1 MPKQFRRVVTG
12 HNMEGNS
19 CILFDGITENVRIP
33 SDEPKVAMTDF
44 WYSDECPETNAENVD
59 VANRPIILQPPKNGS
74 LFRIVELPPDHE
86 RTFGNLKAI
95 DADGDTLEQGKR
107 HPAFHKTKTLD
118 YIFVLEGEIYCM
130 LDDGEVCLKQGDVL
144 IQRGTSHAWSNRS
157 KNRCLLLATML
168 DAKPL

>member
-1 MPKQFRRVVTG
+1 MAT
-12 HNMEGNS
+12 
-19 CILFDGITENVRIP
+19 
-33 SDEPKVAMTDF
+33 TDF
-44 WYSDECPETNAENVD
+44 WYSDECPASNAGSGD

-74 LFRIVELPPDHE
+74 LFRVVELPPDSE
-86 RTFGNLKAI
+86 RTFSNLKAV
-95 DADGDTLEQGKR
+95 DADGDALEKGKR

-130 LDDGEVCLKQGDVL
+130 LDEGEVFLREGDVL

-157 KNRCLLLATML
+157 KTRCLLLATML